1 MPMERHGPEFWR
13 KRIAEQQLRRQ
24 SVMDYCDRQG
34 LSRYTFMRWQRRLA
48 AIKGAELVEIK
59 KLSGESTALG
69 GDFLAEMELCLPD
82 GLRARFR
89 SVPEPTALAEFVA
102 ALRSSR

>member
-1 MPMERHGPEFWR
+1 MERHGPEFWR
-13 KRIAEQQLRRQ
+13 KRIAEQQSRRQ
-24 SVMDYCDRQG
+24 SVMDYCDRQR
-34 LSRYTFMRWQRRLA
+34 LSRYTFMRWRRRLA
-48 AIKGAELVEIK
+48 TIEGAELVEIK
-59 KLSGESTALG
+59 KSSDDSTALG
-69 GDFLAEMELCLPD
+69 GDLQAAVELSLPD